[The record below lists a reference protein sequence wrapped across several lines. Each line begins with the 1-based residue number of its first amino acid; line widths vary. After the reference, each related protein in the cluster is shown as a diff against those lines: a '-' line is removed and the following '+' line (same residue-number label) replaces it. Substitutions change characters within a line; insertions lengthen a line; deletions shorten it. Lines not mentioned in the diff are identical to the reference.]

1 MRRSGVCLGEDL
13 AGSGKRVKGS
23 GVGRPRASG
32 AAASRPDARQAVLDA
47 AGALFTDAGYAA
59 TTTRAIAERAGL
71 RQASLYYH
79 FPAKEDILAALLADT
94 VRPSLAVAADL
105 LAADAPV
112 AARLWA
118 LAYADIR
125 LLGGA
130 RHNLGALYLL
140 PEVAS
145 PNLARFRSERA
156 ELRSVYRNWDSLK
169 GSVIFYDENGDAMK
183 EAPWEAGPFKQMDF
197 LGLDFLRRGFAELG
211 LDEPALLRGRRHR
224 IYLLARSTSDRD
236 APEVEYGEDT
246 WCFAVLVSLGLP
258 ETAET

>member
-1 MRRSGVCLGEDL
+1 M
-13 AGSGKRVKGS
+13 VKGT

-47 AGALFTDAGYAA
+47 AGELFTGAGYAA

-79 FPAKEDILAALLADT
+79 FPAKEDILAALLAGT
-94 VRPSLAVAADL
+94 VRPSLE
-105 LAADAPV
+105 LAAGLVGGDAPV
-112 AARLWA
+112 AVRLWA

-145 PNLARFRSERA
+145 PNLARFRAERA
-156 ELRSVYRNWDSLK
+156 ELKAAYGELVAASGVLPESVGVRTDLVFGLVESIAVTRRDN
-169 GSVIFYDENGDAMK
+169 
-183 EAPWEAGPFKQMDF
+183 P
-197 LGLDFLRRGFAELG
+197 GLDVEAHSSEGADGVVRLAG
-211 LDEPALLRGRRHR
+211 LSIGPTLHLEARTLL
-224 IYLLARSTSDRD
+224 T
-236 APEVEYGEDT
+236 
-246 WCFAVLVSLGLP
+246 AV
-258 ETAET
+258 TA